1 MPVSLFIYFSVTG
14 EKRFSTLSF
23 TGFFI
28 GMLVCAVR
36 FIFFY
41 SHRLVPESFL
51 SNFLFYF
58 IFICLL
64 PMILYGVYVLLTK
77 DSVEFK
83 LKAFFP
89 LMASFGAVYYPYY
102 FLTMSGSL
110 YTGYDLF
117 FRPVIYLA
125 MLAGIELAFVKIYE
139 AFKNKN
145 TLNKVLYI
153 IMAVFYLVFPAIV
166 DTSYIMNILFWLF
179 AIFAVLYI
187 AAPVVIYVLTK
198 LKSPAISE

>member
-1 MPVSLFIYFSVTG
+1 
-14 EKRFSTLSF
+14 
-23 TGFFI
+23 
-28 GMLVCAVR
+28 
-36 FIFFY
+36 
-41 SHRLVPESFL
+41 
-51 SNFLFYF
+51 
-58 IFICLL
+58 
-64 PMILYGVYVLLTK
+64 MILYGVYVLLTK

-139 AFKNKN
+139 AFTNKN